1 MIDTSVIVSSRVRLA
16 RNLSG
21 IGFSP
26 VIRDTAAEDRVTA
39 LVKRILGAIGGF
51 TFTEMRS
58 LTEEKKLSFVERYL
72 VSSALVKSPRGALA
86 SSSDETVSVMINEE
100 DHLREQCFAAGLSL
114 KNVYSR
120 LKTLDNVLNNNLRF
134 AKGKFGFL
142 TTCPTNVGTG
152 MRASAMLFLPALAYS
167 GETGEITKK
176 ARSAGLTVR
185 GAYGEGSGGDCSLFQ
200 ISNEITYGV
209 TETEIIERVTSF
221 VKSVE
226 VAEREERR
234 ALYSDNEV
242 DFSDAC
248 LRAYGILANC
258 KKIGYAEFA
267 DLAAK
272 VKLGLALNV
281 LKADYP
287 SGIDDVM
294 VSARSATLLLVPNLK
309 SLNEDERRAEFV
321 NKAIMSLGVRAAK

>member
-51 TFTEMRS
+51 TFTEMQS

-114 KNVYSR
+114 KSVYSR

-167 GETGEITKK
+167 GETNEIMRK

-258 KKIGYAEFA
+258 KKLDYAEFA

-309 SLNEDERRAEFV
+309 SINEDERRAEFV

>member
-1 MIDTSVIVSSRVRLA
+1 MIDTSITVSSRVRLA

-58 LTEEKKLSFVERYL
+58 LTEEQKLSFVERYII
-72 VSSALVKSPRGALA
+72 SSALTKSPRGALA
-86 SSSDETVSVMINEE
+86 SSSDGTISVMINEE

-114 KNVYSR
+114 KSVYSR
-120 LKTLDNVLNNNLRF
+120 IKTLDNVLNNNLRF

-152 MRASAMLFLPALAYS
+152 MRASAMLFLPALSYS
-167 GETGEITKK
+167 GEISSLMRD

-185 GAYGEGSGGDCSLFQ
+185 GAYGEGSGEDCSLYQ

-209 TETEIIERVTSF
+209 TETEIVERVTGF
-221 VKSVE
+221 VKKVE
-226 VAEREERR
+226 NAEREERY

-242 DFSDAC
+242 AFSDAC

-272 VKLGLALNV
+272 VKLGLALNL

-294 VSARSATLLLVPNLK
+294 VSARTATLVLVPDLK
-309 SLNEDERRAEFV
+309 SFNEDERRAEFL
-321 NKAIMSLGVRAAK
+321 NKALLSLGVRPAK

>member
-72 VSSALVKSPRGALA
+72 VSSALAKSPRGALA

-114 KNVYSR
+114 KSVYSR

-142 TTCPTNVGTG
+142 TTCPSNVGTG

-167 GETGEITKK
+167 GETGEITRK

-258 KKIGYAEFA
+258 KKIDYAEFA

-272 VKLGLALNV
+272 VKLGLSLNV

-309 SLNEDERRAEFV
+309 SINEDERRAEFV
-321 NKAIMSLGVRAAK
+321 NKAILSLGVRAAK

>member
-72 VSSALVKSPRGALA
+72 VSSALAKSPRGALA

-114 KNVYSR
+114 KSVYSR

-142 TTCPTNVGTG
+142 TTCPSNVGTG

-167 GETGEITKK
+167 GETGEITRK

-258 KKIGYAEFA
+258 KRIDYAEFA

-309 SLNEDERRAEFV
+309 SINEDERRAEFV
-321 NKAIMSLGVRAAK
+321 NKAILSLGVRAAK

>member
-114 KNVYSR
+114 KSVYSR

-167 GETGEITKK
+167 GETGEITRK

-258 KKIGYAEFA
+258 KKLDYAEFA

-309 SLNEDERRAEFV
+309 SINEDERRAEFV
-321 NKAIMSLGVRAAK
+321 NKAIMSLGVRAAI

>member
-26 VIRDTAAEDRVTA
+26 IIRDTAAEDRVTA

-167 GETGEITKK
+167 GETDEITRK

-309 SLNEDERRAEFV
+309 SINEGERRAEFV
-321 NKAIMSLGVRAAK
+321 NKAILSLGVRAAK

>member
-1 MIDTSVIVSSRVRLA
+1 
-16 RNLSG
+16 
-21 IGFSP
+21 
-26 VIRDTAAEDRVTA
+26 
-39 LVKRILGAIGGF
+39 
-51 TFTEMRS
+51 
-58 LTEEKKLSFVERYL
+58 
-72 VSSALVKSPRGALA
+72 
-86 SSSDETVSVMINEE
+86 
-100 DHLREQCFAAGLSL
+100 
-114 KNVYSR
+114 
-120 LKTLDNVLNNNLRF
+120 
-134 AKGKFGFL
+134 
-142 TTCPTNVGTG
+142 
-152 MRASAMLFLPALAYS
+152 MLFLPALAYS
-167 GETGEITKK
+167 GETGEITRK

-209 TETEIIERVTSF
+209 TEAEILERVTSF

-258 KKIGYAEFA
+258 KRIGYAEFA

-309 SLNEDERRAEFV
+309 SVNEDERRAEFV
-321 NKAIMSLGVRAAK
+321 NKAILSLGVRTAK

>member
-72 VSSALVKSPRGALA
+72 VSSALAKSPRGALA

-114 KNVYSR
+114 KSVYSR

-142 TTCPTNVGTG
+142 TTCPSNVGTG

-167 GETGEITKK
+167 GETGEITRK

-209 TETEIIERVTSF
+209 TEAEILERVTSF

-258 KKIGYAEFA
+258 KKIDYAEFA

-309 SLNEDERRAEFV
+309 SVNEDERRAEFV
-321 NKAIMSLGVRAAK
+321 NKAILSLGVRTAK